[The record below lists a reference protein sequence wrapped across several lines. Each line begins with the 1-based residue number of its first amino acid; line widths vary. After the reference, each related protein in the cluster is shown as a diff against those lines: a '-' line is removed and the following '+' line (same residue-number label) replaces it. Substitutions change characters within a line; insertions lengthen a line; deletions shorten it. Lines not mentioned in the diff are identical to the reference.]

1 MGYWIGFSVLAA
13 GSVICGQLGLLNSV
27 TSWSLI
33 IFASLLLVIAG
44 RKNGILLATMLG
56 VAVIVLGVRSGQ
68 VMVEESSY
76 QLDKPIVG
84 TVLGK
89 VSSQLEQHS
98 SSVQFII
105 DDVSIYAASDE
116 AWPGKVKVAMPL
128 HTDIQYG
135 DIVKLEGELSSV
147 LAVED
152 EGYRSYLINHRIF
165 GEMRWPDFEVID
177 RNQGNS
183 LVAWGMKIQQSAN
196 NALIRL
202 LPQDLAAYLSGV
214 VLGAMMQLSEEF
226 SDALK
231 TTGTTHLI
239 VASGYNI
246 SILVGLVMKLTGYL
260 SKRNSIILSLGLIA
274 CYVLISGLD
283 PSIIRAS
290 LMSGLAITASLMG
303 RQKVAWHAL
312 CSAAIL
318 MLIWNPLW
326 LFDVG
331 FQLSFA
337 ATAGILA
344 FQPLIYSQC
353 SKIDWLGGGAKEAIS
368 TTMAAQLTVVPIIAT
383 TFSKISI
390 ISLLT
395 NLLVSWVTPIIMF
408 GGIMIILLSL
418 LSTTLASLAATLLY
432 PLLLLTKEIILFTS
446 KIPYAFIGVTVGL
459 VPIAV
464 YYYFLMLYYKWSQK
478 ESYVE

>member
-1 MGYWIGFSVLAA
+1 M
-13 GSVICGQLGLLNSV
+13 
-27 TSWSLI
+27 
-33 IFASLLLVIAG
+33 
-44 RKNGILLATMLG
+44 
-56 VAVIVLGVRSGQ
+56 
-68 VMVEESSY
+68 
-76 QLDKPIVG
+76 
-84 TVLGK
+84 
-89 VSSQLEQHS
+89 
-98 SSVQFII
+98 
-105 DDVSIYAASDE
+105 
-116 AWPGKVKVAMPL
+116 
-128 HTDIQYG
+128 
-135 DIVKLEGELSSV
+135 
-147 LAVED
+147 
-152 EGYRSYLINHRIF
+152 
-165 GEMRWPDFEVID
+165 
-177 RNQGNS
+177 
-183 LVAWGMKIQQSAN
+183 
-196 NALIRL
+196 
-202 LPQDLAAYLSGV
+202 
-214 VLGAMMQLSEEF
+214 
-226 SDALK
+226 
-231 TTGTTHLI
+231 
-239 VASGYNI
+239 
-246 SILVGLVMKLTGYL
+246 
-260 SKRNSIILSLGLIA
+260 
-274 CYVLISGLD
+274 
-283 PSIIRAS
+283 
-290 LMSGLAITASLMG
+290 
-303 RQKVAWHAL
+303 AWHAL